1 MRRRGGF
8 GSTFE
13 PYDPMSTQG
22 HRIVFLYSELAGYF
36 LACAEA
42 LGQHPDVASV
52 DIVHWPIHSE
62 APFQFSSTNHYTL
75 HPKAKHNRQSLKQ
88 LLAQIN
94 PTALVCSGWMDSDYN
109 ALAQAHCKR
118 IPVVLTLDNWW
129 TGSLKQRFATLTAPW
144 FIKRRFN
151 RAWVPGK
158 PQIPFAQKLGFSG
171 NALAT
176 GFYCADPRPFQVI
189 YERRK
194 SIPPEKKLLY
204 VGRYLEIK
212 GLRELW
218 GAFAELSHE
227 FPEWEL
233 HCIGTG
239 DLWEERM
246 IHPKIFHHGFK
257 QPHELAPFL
266 EDAACFVM
274 PSKKEPWGVVL
285 HEMAISGL
293 PLVASNRV
301 GSASQFLKHGKNG
314 ITFEPS
320 ALKEGLNALLSKD
333 ASRLKIESDA
343 SHELGTQQTPVDW
356 CLTLL
361 SLIEA

>member
-1 MRRRGGF
+1 
-8 GSTFE
+8 
-13 PYDPMSTQG
+13 MSTQG

-36 LACAEA
+36 VACAEA

-52 DIVHWPIHSE
+52 DIVHWPIQPE
-62 APFQFSSTNHYTL
+62 APFQFSSTDHCTL
-75 HPKAKHNRQSLKQ
+75 HPKEKYDRNSLAQ

-109 ALAQAHCKR
+109 ALANAHCHR

-129 TGSLKQRFATLTAPW
+129 TGSLKQRLAALTAPW

-151 RAWVPGK
+151 RAWVPGA
-158 PQIPFAQKLGFSG
+158 PQVPFAQKLGFSG
-171 NALAT
+171 NTLAT
-176 GFYCADPRPFQVI
+176 GFYCADPRPFQAI

-194 SIPPEKKLLY
+194 YTPIAKKILY
-204 VGRYLEIK
+204 IGRYLDAK
-212 GLRELW
+212 GVRELW
-218 GAFAELSHE
+218 AAFMELSDE

-239 DLWEERM
+239 ELWDCRAM
-246 IHPKIFHHGFK
+246 HPDIFHHGFK

-285 HEMAISGL
+285 HEMAIAGL
-293 PLVASNRV
+293 PLLASNCV
-301 GSASQFLKHGKNG
+301 GSSSQFLKPGKNG
-314 ITFEPS
+314 ITFDLS
-320 ALKEGLNALLSKD
+320 TLKEGLITLLSKD
-333 ASRLKIESDA
+333 SSRLKIESDA

-356 CLTLL
+356 GLTLL
-361 SLIEA
+361 SLIET